1 MVDIRNKWYAGE
13 LCTINRNMFENDKGT
28 HQRTRCKVLW
38 GSAKKRLDLTGE
50 ISRGVGWGGSGAVC
64 ASWSPGWV
72 YDVWRD
78 IQVQVS
84 ENIQN
89 LRDEVF
95 CTPSFLPW
103 DDAKAFPV
111 YPFFVSWV
119 CPRVFSHWM
128 MPRTFYTGVILVR
141 YPNYFNWFLSMMR
154 ISGPPLC
161 PSQSSSSHPRGWA
174 QTPLGRISFLLLLS
188 TTSFF
193 LSPLKV
199 CGHFPVDWLCSS
211 ISCFTHREVT
221 LTLPSFHL
229 RTMPSDFEALIFI
242 QSAPTSAATWRSQ

>member
-1 MVDIRNKWYAGE
+1 
-13 LCTINRNMFENDKGT
+13 MFENDKGT

-38 GSAKKRLDLTGE
+38 GSAKKRRPHRWDQQRL
-50 ISRGVGWGGSGAVC
+50 VGIFRTWGMRSFV
-64 ASWSPGWV
+64 
-72 YDVWRD
+72 
-78 IQVQVS
+78 
-84 ENIQN
+84 
-89 LRDEVF
+89 LL
-95 CTPSFLPW
+95 PSFLPW

-111 YPFFVSWV
+111 YPFSVSWV

-141 YPNYFNWFLSMMR
+141 YPNYLNWFLSMMR

-174 QTPLGRISFLLLLS
+174 QTPLGRISFLLLSS

-211 ISCFTHREVT
+211 ISCFTRREELRIRLSVGATHSWHSPLSTWELCPQT
-221 LTLPSFHL
+221 L
-229 RTMPSDFEALIFI
+229 R
-242 QSAPTSAATWRSQ
+242 R

>member
-1 MVDIRNKWYAGE
+1 MQENCVQSTGICSKMIKAHIREPDAKCSE
-13 LCTINRNMFENDKGT
+13 VV
-28 HQRTRCKVLW
+28 QRKD
-38 GSAKKRLDLTGE
+38 DLTGE
-50 ISRGVGWGGSGAVC
+50 ISRGVGWGGVEPSVLHE
-64 ASWSPGWV
+64 V
-72 YDVWRD
+72 QDEFVWRD
-78 IQVQVS
+78 IQVS
-84 ENIQN
+84 GNIQN

-95 CTPSFLPW
+95 CTQSFLPW

-111 YPFFVSWV
+111 YPFSVSWV

-141 YPNYFNWFLSMMR
+141 YLNYFNWFLSMMR

-242 QSAPTSAATWRSQ
+242 QSAQTSAATWRSQ

>member
-1 MVDIRNKWYAGE
+1 
-13 LCTINRNMFENDKGT
+13 MFENDKGT

-38 GSAKKRLDLTGE
+38 GSAKKRRPHRWDQQRWG
-50 ISRGVGWGGSGAVC
+50 GWGGVEQSVLHE
-64 ASWSPGWV
+64 V
-72 YDVWRD
+72 QDEFVWRD
-78 IQVQVS
+78 VHVQVS
-84 ENIQN
+84 GNIQN

-95 CTPSFLPW
+95 CTQSFLPW

-111 YPFFVSWV
+111 YPFSVSWV

-141 YPNYFNWFLSMMR
+141 YLNYFNWFLSMMR

-174 QTPLGRISFLLLLS
+174 QTLLGRISFLLLLS

-229 RTMPSDFEALIFI
+229 RTMPSDFEWKLAP

>member
-1 MVDIRNKWYAGE
+1 
-13 LCTINRNMFENDKGT
+13 MFENDKGT

-38 GSAKKRLDLTGE
+38 GSAKKRRPHRWDQQ
-50 ISRGVGWGGSGAVC
+50 RCGVGGGVEQSVLHE
-64 ASWSPGWV
+64 V
-72 YDVWRD
+72 QDEFVWRD
-78 IQVQVS
+78 IQVS
-84 ENIQN
+84 GNIQN

-95 CTPSFLPW
+95 CTQSFLPW

-111 YPFFVSWV
+111 YPFSVSWV

-141 YPNYFNWFLSMMR
+141 YLNYFNWFLSMMR

-242 QSAPTSAATWRSQ
+242 QSAQTSAATWRSQ

>member
-1 MVDIRNKWYAGE
+1 MRSAEVCGGGGVE
-13 LCTINRNMFENDKGT
+13 PS
-28 HQRTRCKVLW
+28 VLHEVQ
-38 GSAKKRLDLTGE
+38 DE
-50 ISRGVGWGGSGAVC
+50 F
-64 ASWSPGWV
+64 
-72 YDVWRD
+72 VWRD
-78 IQVQVS
+78 VQVS
-84 ENIQN
+84 GNIQN

-95 CTPSFLPW
+95 CTQSFLPW

-111 YPFFVSWV
+111 YPFSVSWV
-119 CPRVFSHWM
+119 CPRVFSHWI

-141 YPNYFNWFLSMMR
+141 YLNYFNWFLSVMR

-174 QTPLGRISFLLLLS
+174 QTLLGRISFLLLLS

-211 ISCFTHREVT
+211 ISCFTHRSDTDTPLFPPENYALRLWMKISASICSNLGRH
-221 LTLPSFHL
+221 LTKPIKPSSPRSRDEIL
-229 RTMPSDFEALIFI
+229 RPLNQT
-242 QSAPTSAATWRSQ
+242 PT

>member
-1 MVDIRNKWYAGE
+1 
-13 LCTINRNMFENDKGT
+13 MFENDKGT

-38 GSAKKRLDLTGE
+38 GSAKKRRPHRWDQQ
-50 ISRGVGWGGSGAVC
+50 RCGVGGEVEQSVLHE
-64 ASWSPGWV
+64 V
-72 YDVWRD
+72 QDEFVWRD
-78 IQVQVS
+78 IQVS
-84 ENIQN
+84 GNIQN

-95 CTPSFLPW
+95 CTQSFLPW

-111 YPFFVSWV
+111 YPFSVSWV

-141 YPNYFNWFLSMMR
+141 YLNYFNWFLSMMR

-229 RTMPSDFEALIFI
+229 RTMPSDFEWKLAP

>member
-1 MVDIRNKWYAGE
+1 
-13 LCTINRNMFENDKGT
+13 MFENDKGT

-50 ISRGVGWGGSGAVC
+50 ISRGVGWGGGVEQSVLHE
-64 ASWSPGWV
+64 V
-72 YDVWRD
+72 QDEFVWRD
-78 IQVQVS
+78 IQVS
-84 ENIQN
+84 GNIQN

-95 CTPSFLPW
+95 CTQSFLPW

-111 YPFFVSWV
+111 YPFSVSWV

-141 YPNYFNWFLSMMR
+141 YLNYFNWFLSMMR

-242 QSAPTSAATWRSQ
+242 QSAQTSAATWRSQ